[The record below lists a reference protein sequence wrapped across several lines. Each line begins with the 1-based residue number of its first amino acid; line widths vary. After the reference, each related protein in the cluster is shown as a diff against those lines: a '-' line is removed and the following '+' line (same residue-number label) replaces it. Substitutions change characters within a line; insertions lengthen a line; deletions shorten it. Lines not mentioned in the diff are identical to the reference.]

1 MRPSRRRGRQP
12 IGEAAES
19 SAHRG
24 VYGRVVLGL
33 AIEPSLSIIYH
44 CYPMPYSI
52 LHVIP
57 YMHPSAGGPPVVVEN
72 FIRESNRLGHRS
84 QIISTPNYCNG
95 DQSNLLKRLEQLAP
109 TIFLNFLEILPILS
123 RTGAAKIN
131 KHVRQAD
138 IVHVHTLWSPL
149 NVSARYACLRQDR
162 PYVLMPHGML
172 DPYSLSVKAL
182 QKSTYLQLF
191 ERHNIA
197 CAQRMIYTTKEEER
211 LAALAGLRLPP
222 GELVPLGASASSASR
237 HELRGQFLARFPQ
250 AAGKRMLLFLGRI
263 HPKKGLDR
271 ILNCLQ
277 SLKQSIPNVLLVVA
291 GDGEIHYTRQLRQ
304 LVSAL
309 TLDNYVLFAGRLDG
323 ELKWA
328 SFAAA
333 ELFLLPSRQENFAI
347 TVAEAMQMGVPVIIT
362 KNVNTWPYVKEA
374 GAGLVLDERDINA
387 LLPQAIEALLKD
399 DAARLRMGVQG
410 SRYAREQLTWHASAQ
425 KLFACYNQVLSSA
438 NTDSDWNGS

>member
-1 MRPSRRRGRQP
+1 
-12 IGEAAES
+12 
-19 SAHRG
+19 
-24 VYGRVVLGL
+24 
-33 AIEPSLSIIYH
+33 
-44 CYPMPYSI
+44 MPYSI

-84 QIISTPNYCNG
+84 HIISTPSYCNG
-95 DQSNLLKRLEQLAP
+95 DQSSLLKRLERLAP
-109 TIFLNFLEILPILS
+109 TTFLNFLESLPVLS
-123 RTGAAKIN
+123 RRGAAKIN

-138 IVHVHTLWSPL
+138 IIHVHTLWSPL

-182 QKSTYLQLF
+182 KKSTYLQLF

-211 LAALAGLRLPP
+211 LAALSGLRLPP

-237 HELRGQFLARFPQ
+237 HDLRAQFLARFPL
-250 AAGKRMLLFLGRI
+250 AEGKRTLLFLGRI

-277 SLKQSIPNVLLVVA
+277 FVRQSIPNVLLLVA
-291 GDGEIHYTRQLRQ
+291 GDGETHYTRHLRQ

-309 TLDNYVLFAGRLDG
+309 ALDNQVLFAGRLDG

-328 SFAAA
+328 SFAGA

-347 TVAEAMQMGVPVIIT
+347 TVTEAMQMAVPVIISD
-362 KNVNTWPYVKEA
+362 KVNTWPYVKEA
-374 GAGLVLDERDINA
+374 RAGLVLGERDIKS
-387 LLPQAIEALLKD
+387 LLPHAIVELLKD
-399 DAARLRMGVQG
+399 DTTRSEMGARG
-410 SRYAREQLTWHASAQ
+410 SRYARERLTWQASARE
-425 KLFACYNQVLSSA
+425 LLNCYDQILSA
-438 NTDSDWNGS
+438 

>member
-1 MRPSRRRGRQP
+1 
-12 IGEAAES
+12 
-19 SAHRG
+19 
-24 VYGRVVLGL
+24 
-33 AIEPSLSIIYH
+33 
-44 CYPMPYSI
+44 MPYNI

-72 FIRESNRLGHRS
+72 FVREANLLGHRS
-84 QIISTPNYCNG
+84 HIISTPVYCRG
-95 DQSNLLKRLEQLAP
+95 DERSLLDRLEQLAP
-109 TIFLNFLEILPILS
+109 TTLLSTLETIPVLS
-123 RTGAAKIN
+123 RSGAAKIN
-131 KHVRQAD
+131 KHVQQAD

-149 NVSARYACLRQDR
+149 NVSARYACLRHDR

-172 DPYSLSVKAL
+172 DPSSLSVKAL
-182 QKSTYLQLF
+182 KKSAYLRLF

-197 CAQRMIYTTKEEER
+197 RAQRMIYTTREEER
-211 LAALAGLRLPP
+211 LAALAGLRMPL

-237 HELRGQFLARFPQ
+237 HDLRAQFLARFPQ
-250 AAGKRMLLFLGRI
+250 AGGKRTLLFLGRV

-271 ILNCLQ
+271 ILSCLQ

-291 GDGEIHYTRQLRQ
+291 GDGEAHYTRHLRQ

-309 TLDNYVLFAGRLDG
+309 GLGNYVLFAGRLDG

-362 KNVNTWPYVKEA
+362 EKVNTWPYVKKA
-374 GAGLVLDERDINA
+374 GAGLVLDELDINA
-387 LLPQAIEALLKD
+387 LLPLAIEELLKD
-399 DAARLRMGVQG
+399 DVTRLRMGVQG
-410 SRYAREQLTWHASAQ
+410 SRYARERLTWHASAQ
-425 KLFACYNQVLSSA
+425 KLLGCYNQVLSSA
-438 NTDSDWNGS
+438 NTDSNCNGR